1 MKNNKLFLDDIRI
14 PKDAITLIPS
24 SFNKFYWENDWD
36 IVKNYDEFVQ
46 YIEVNGVPEFVSFD
60 HDLADFHYDLKPEDY
75 ENMSEDEMVMKFGS
89 MEKTGLDCAKFL
101 VEYCAD
107 ENVTLPEYLVHS
119 ANPAGK
125 ENIEK
130 FLENAKKHLS
140 I

>member
-1 MKNNKLFLDDIRI
+1 
-14 PKDAITLIPS
+14 
-24 SFNKFYWENDWD
+24 
-36 IVKNYDEFVQ
+36 
-46 YIEVNGVPEFVSFD
+46 
-60 HDLADFHYDLKPEDY
+60 LADFHYDLKPEDY

-107 ENVTLPEYLVHS
+107 ENQPLPKYLVHS

-130 FLENAKKHLS
+130 FLENAKKHLN